1 MIYKSA
7 THCLWLQY
15 NEEKRKSG
23 AREAHLQLC
32 FLLFCCFFS
41 LLFFAKWSKIGT
53 FSSLAWQVEYST
65 ELKPVKAQEK
75 AVQQGFLQWWNK
87 WLLLAVAHTDHLSLR
102 QYSEMNLYI
111 YLFGYFFTGRPRP
124 PLLIKADKN
133 SSSKRAVFLT
143 TGPFSA
149 KRTILFCRVIVLQY
163 LNGHA
168 WLSIKLTC
176 VFTFKSLI
184 IYSIFIQYTVI
195 VPCNGNP
202 NKNLLLIFFLNI

>member
-1 MIYKSA
+1 MKKKGRVK
-7 THCLWLQY
+7 L
-15 NEEKRKSG
+15 EKHTSS
-23 AREAHLQLC
+23 
-32 FLLFCCFFS
+32 FVFCRFVVVFFS
-41 LLFFAKWSKIGT
+41 FFFVKWSKIGT
-53 FSSLAWQVEYST
+53 FSSLAWQVEYSA

-87 WLLLAVAHTDHLSLR
+87 WLLLAVEHTDHLSLR

-111 YLFGYFFTGRPRP
+111 YLFGYLFTGR

-133 SSSKRAVFLT
+133 SSSRRAVFLT

-149 KRTILFCRVIVLQY
+149 KRTIHFCHVIILQY

-184 IYSIFIQYTVI
+184 VYSIFIQYTVT

-202 NKNLLLIFFLNI
+202 NKKLLLIFFLNI